1 MDIAT
6 LRQPVAEDV
15 KAVDALILRR
25 LHSDVVLI
33 NQIGN
38 YIVNS
43 GGKRLRPLSVLLAA
57 RACGYSGQR
66 HIDLAAVVEF
76 IHTATLLHDD
86 VVDASELRRNRET
99 ANVVWGNEASVLVG
113 DFLYSRAFEMM
124 VDVGLMRVMDILSHA
139 TNRIAEG
146 EVLQLMNTRD
156 PDTDESRYMEV
167 IARKTATLFEAGVR
181 LGAVLAE
188 STAGMEEAAASYG
201 LNLGIAFQLIDD
213 ALDYSTDTGQ
223 LGKNVG
229 DDLEEGKPTL
239 PVIRAMAVGTSDQR
253 KLLRQAIRKGGRDQI
268 DGVIQAIASTDAIT
282 YTTRLAEGYANRAK
296 DALSAFPPC
305 PATEALESLADFSV
319 KRTH

>member
-1 MDIAT
+1 MDISR

-25 LHSDVVLI
+25 LQSDVVLI

-57 RACGYSGQR
+57 RACGYEGTQ

-86 VVDASELRRNRET
+86 VVDASELRRSRET
-99 ANVVWGNEASVLVG
+99 ANVVWGNDASVLVG

-124 VDVGLMRVMDILSHA
+124 VDVGSMRVMDILSHA

-146 EVLQLMNTRD
+146 EVLQLLNTQD
-156 PDTDESRYMEV
+156 PDTDQARYMEV
-167 IARKTATLFEAGVR
+167 ITRKTATLFEAGVR
-181 LGAVLAE
+181 LGAVLAD
-188 STAGMEEAAASYG
+188 STQEVEDAAASYG

-213 ALDYSTDTGQ
+213 ALDYSTDSAE

-229 DDLEEGKPTL
+229 DDLDEGKPTL
-239 PVIRAMAVGTSDQR
+239 PVIRAMDVGTPAQR
-253 KLLRQAIRKGGRDQI
+253 TLLRQAIEKGGREQI
-268 DGVIQAIASTDAIT
+268 DAVIDAIASTDAIT
-282 YTTRLAEGYANRAK
+282 YTVRLAEDYAHKAK
-296 DALSAFPPC
+296 LALELLPAG
-305 PATEALESLADFSV
+305 PATEALATLAEFSV
-319 KRTH
+319 SRKH